1 MFGMGAIL
9 TLLPIYPDITATQ
22 GGRFTTPQREQIW
35 FEYLAVSPSYEL
47 ARRFRSHELNAD
59 EVATLPPDF
68 GRVLSVFDNLGDVQ
82 RISFWDWWTT
92 RGAQHFSVPDKP
104 KSTVNLG
111 MLRAN
116 APSKGQIG
124 QAFVDYTRGP
134 WVEQGLHDTLIIG
147 LPIGLSMS
155 QIMSEVR
162 KAVETAQEAQ
172 EPRAKS
178 EPTYKVAGRRIHDT
192 TLVRYLYVLYYRSVL
207 LDADDW
213 RIGAHTKIS
222 SMHSSYV
229 DPVSEPVADGNA
241 GRRKTL
247 GILTNRVLKH
257 AWLIAE
263 NAARG
268 VFPSHHHVDGAPKF
282 NYAEL
287 GSRMIARDNWR
298 VDAECRDLR
307 ISRKEYTGRQLEKLV
322 KLMPRAQ
329 PNIP

>member
-9 TLLPIYPDITATQ
+9 TLVPIYPDITTTR
-22 GGRFTTPQREQIW
+22 GGRFTSPEREQIW

-68 GRVLSVFDNLGDVQ
+68 CRVLSVFDHLGDVQ

-92 RGAQHFSVPDKP
+92 RGAKHFEEQGKP
-104 KSTVNLG
+104 ESTVNLG
-111 MLRAN
+111 VLRAK
-116 APSKGQIG
+116 APSRGQIG
-124 QAFVDYTRGP
+124 QAFVDYTTGP
-134 WVEQGLHDTLIIG
+134 WVDQGLHDTLIMG

-155 QIMSEVR
+155 QIRTEVQ
-162 KAVETAQEAQ
+162 KAVEAAQEAR

-178 EPTYKVAGRRIHDT
+178 EPTYKVASRRIHKT
-192 TLVRYLYVLYYRSVL
+192 TLIRYLYVLYYRSVL

-213 RIGAHTKIS
+213 RIGAHTQIS

-229 DPVSEPVADGNA
+229 DPVSEQMADGNA

-257 AWLIAE
+257 AWLISE

-268 VFPSHHHVDGAPKF
+268 VFPSHHPVEGAPKID
-282 NYAEL
+282 YAEL
-287 GSRMIARDNWR
+287 GSRMFARDNLR

-307 ISRKEYTGRQLEKLV
+307 ISREEYTGRQLEKLV
-322 KLMPRAQ
+322 KLMPRAR